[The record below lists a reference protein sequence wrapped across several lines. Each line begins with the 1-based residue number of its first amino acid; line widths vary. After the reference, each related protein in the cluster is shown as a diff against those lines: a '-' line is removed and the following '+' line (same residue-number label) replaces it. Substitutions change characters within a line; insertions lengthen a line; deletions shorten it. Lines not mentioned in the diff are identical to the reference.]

1 MKLKFVPLSLS
12 VGILAA
18 IWTWV
23 SIKLGW
29 PTWAGFIGWAF
40 FFVAGG
46 DAKAL
51 WKAGL
56 PMIVGVIFGYLC
68 LYGLKLS
75 GELGIVAISLL
86 VGLAALILVL
96 LMNWE
101 PMALAP
107 ASFCGFATFFA
118 FTFGTFKSDNF
129 FAFANIG
136 YTLLGLLI
144 GLGLGWLSVTIP
156 AQFQKGT

>member
-12 VGILAA
+12 VGVLAT
-18 IWTWV
+18 IWTYL

-29 PTWAGFIGWAF
+29 PTWAGFVGWAF

-46 DAKAL
+46 DTKAL
-51 WKAGL
+51 VKAGL
-56 PMIVGVIFGYLC
+56 PIIVGVIFGHLT
-68 LYGLKLS
+68 LYGLKVQ
-75 GELGIVAISLL
+75 GELGIILISIL
-86 VGLAALILVL
+86 VGLAALVLVL

-107 ASFCGFATFFA
+107 AAFSAFATFFA
-118 FTFGTFKSDNF
+118 FTFGKFKTDNF
-129 FAFANIG
+129 FALANIG

-144 GLGLGWLSVTIP
+144 GVVLGWLSVT
-156 AQFQKGT
+156 ALTWFQKK